1 MGAGNYGQALLRVA
15 DELCTELTDVDTDAL
30 SAPRSALAEAGVMAG
45 ILDAEEESLVRELR
59 GALVRIASAL
69 GAGPPEAPK
78 ARTIG
83 AALDGAEMVIRG
95 ELLNGNARQL
105 PDLMPSLVFLVA
117 LPIVEQDRA
126 LDLSARTKDLVAQAL
141 RDLEE

>member
-1 MGAGNYGQALLRVA
+1 VGAGNYGQALLRVA
-15 DELCTELTDVDTDAL
+15 DELCTELTQVDTADL
-30 SAPRSALAEAGVMAG
+30 PGPRSALAEGGVLAG

-69 GAGPPEAPK
+69 GAPTPEDPK

-105 PDLMPSLVFLVA
+105 PDLMPSLVFLVT
-117 LPIVEQDRA
+117 LPIVKQDRA

-141 RDLEE
+141 RDIEE